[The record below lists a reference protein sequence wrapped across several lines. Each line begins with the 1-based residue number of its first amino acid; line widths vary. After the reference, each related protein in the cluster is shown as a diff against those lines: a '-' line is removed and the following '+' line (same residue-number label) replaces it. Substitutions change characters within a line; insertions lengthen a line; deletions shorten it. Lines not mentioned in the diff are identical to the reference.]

1 MGTTTIMKVLCA
13 GALVAACGD
22 QTTSPS
28 ADRQDAAALNPQLA
42 IVDVRPEGFTA
53 RAAIEPYFIN
63 QMPDLQIRS
72 QVRAD
77 LAIQRLV
84 TDPGIGG
91 WHTHPGPSFA
101 IVEKGRVMIT
111 RYSKKN
117 GCIATVYGPGEP
129 AGSTYYE
136 EAGELHHADVL
147 GEDYAVEYKLRFNTP
162 KGAPFAD
169 FNVTDPGC

>member
-1 MGTTTIMKVLCA
+1 MQSDAILK
-13 GALVAACGD
+13 ALSVASAVVVFAACGD
-22 QTTSPS
+22 QVTSPA
-28 ADRQDAAALNPQLA
+28 ADRQGAAALNPQLA
-42 IVDVRPEGFTA
+42 TVDERPKAFTA

-63 QMPDLQIRS
+63 QMPALQIRS

-84 TDPGIGG
+84 TDPGIGD

-111 RYSKKN
+111 RFSKKN
-117 GCIATVYGPGEP
+117 GCTATVYGPDEP
-129 AGSTYYE
+129 AGNTYYE

-147 GEDYAVEYKLRFNTP
+147 GEDYAV
-162 KGAPFAD
+162 
-169 FNVTDPGC
+169 